1 VFEISVDPPPAC
13 GREGMLRIRGRKR
26 LRWATSSWPIDGS
39 EMFGHLAPWDNQCT
53 PTIMTMSAALA
64 ESWARA
70 MGPVRTRPSGPRM
83 QTEGK
88 KRSPHSGRARS
99 SVGHSRA
106 PFRASPIVA
115 EKTRPQGC
123 SPKTSPKDRRGDR
136 AAPSL
141 ITKVLA
147 THRV

>member
-1 VFEISVDPPPAC
+1 MFEISVDPPPAC

-88 KRSPHSGRARS
+88 TLTASAREVLWDTRARLS
-99 SVGHSRA
+99 EPRQLSLR
-106 PFRASPIVA
+106 
-115 EKTRPQGC
+115 
-123 SPKTSPKDRRGDR
+123 RRGPKG
-136 AAPSL
+136 AAPRHLRRTAEAIGRPLRSS
-141 ITKVLA
+141 
-147 THRV
+147 RRS